1 MKYRIEK
8 LDAFR
13 IVGLVVHSTVENGDG
28 MQAIPA
34 MWGDIFKKGK
44 NLEIID
50 LMDQQPYG
58 LLGVSVYNTD
68 PEDARKFDYY
78 IASAT
83 GKPTPEGMHE
93 YIVPAATWAAFPCK
107 LEEIHKVEVDI
118 VAKWNGNSG
127 YKVLNTGY
135 DTGDMKSLA
144 PDLEVYLE
152 DGTVEVWVAV
162 EKQQAT

>member
-1 MKYRIEK
+1 MEYRIEK
-8 LDAFR
+8 MDAFR
-13 IVGLVVHSTVENGDG
+13 IVGVVVHTTVENGDG

-34 MWGDIFKKGK
+34 LWDDIFKKSK
-44 NLEIID
+44 NLEIAD
-50 LMDQQPYG
+50 LMDQRPHG

-68 PEDARKFDYY
+68 LQDARKFDYY
-78 IASAT
+78 IASAS
-83 GKPTPEGMHE
+83 GKPIPAGMHE

-107 LEEIHKVEVDI
+107 LEDIHQVEVDI
-118 VAKWNGNSG
+118 VKKWGSSFG

-135 DTGDMKSLA
+135 ENGNINSKA

-162 EKQQAT
+162 EKI